1 MLPIYLSIEG
11 FYSYQ
16 EKQEIDFTALTE
28 GGLFG
33 IFGSVGSGKS
43 SILEAISL
51 ALYGD
56 TERLNKTDKR
66 GYNMLNLKSAQAKI
80 VFDFLNFEGKK
91 FRFTA
96 QWRRRPNKFEDT
108 STIER
113 AAYISEQDRWIPL
126 ESADGS
132 LVTNLSYANFR
143 RTIIIPQGQ
152 FKEFLELKGK
162 ERSEMLK
169 EIFQLNRYDL
179 GPKVS
184 TLQSANNQ
192 KLENLKGAL
201 SGFEGISAEV
211 LQEKERQLNTNR
223 EQLTKSKTELDLL
236 QTQVQILKEAAE
248 RHQELADKKR
258 DLDNVLQQKEKID
271 QLRYE
276 LKIYEQTANLFR
288 EPMASRQRLER
299 EKEAVGMRVE
309 QLQGQRKTLSE
320 QIDVLQENLRVVELN
335 YKQIE
340 RMRQEQ
346 IDLQNLIHIRKNE
359 TILQQEQ
366 ANLKKGEPFVE
377 KSKQELAENNELLSK
392 TELKLEDL
400 KSNRFEAS
408 ELLEIEA
415 WYLGKDNL
423 DNQIESFD
431 LQKKQLQDELTAIR
445 QQFQAK
451 GFKEAG
457 WEEEI
462 KARENLLQETM
473 SQLREQ
479 ETHLQVQVRLG
490 DFAHSLQD
498 GEACPLC
505 GALEHPQPMSGEQAT
520 REMENVLAEKTKH
533 TAQQAAIQQL
543 TTELAR
549 LSNTAQ
555 HKIENL
561 EKLESDLS
569 TLQTQ
574 MTKHKETFRWDLYS
588 PEDKSLF
595 GEQKLKNKKTEEAI
609 QNLESEIKQLRT
621 VSTQKTDEVA
631 RFEKRLQTII
641 EQIAV
646 AKRLIA
652 QYNEQLHTL
661 DEALY
666 KSYSE
671 ADLINLKQ
679 QTELNIARTIEDYE
693 LLTKRVNQKKNEFA
707 DIAGQYQL
715 SKEQFGTLRE
725 TLAASRAEI
734 AQLLA
739 SNQYDDLAQVQQI
752 LDKDLP
758 VSQIRSEIQEFDIQ
772 QQVLERQVEN
782 LTIRTQNDNYTPE
795 KFIETRDRYVAQHSA
810 YEEELAG
817 FGGLERELGHLTVEF
832 AKKERLHEQFEALSK
847 RADHLKIMDNL
858 FRGNGFVNYIST
870 IHMQRLCEI
879 ANLRFHRLTKN
890 QLSLS
895 VSDTNDFEVID
906 NLNNGHHRSV
916 KTLSGGQ
923 SFQASLCLA
932 LALAENIQSLNKADK
947 NFFFIDEGFGTQDHE
962 SINTVF
968 DTLQYLHQEN
978 RVVGIISHV
987 EELKER
993 MPRAVTVTK
1002 DFERGSIVS
1011 HSF

>member
-11 FYSYQ
+11 FYSYKQ
-16 EKQEIDFTALTE
+16 KQEIDFTTLTE

-66 GYNMLNLKSAQAKI
+66 GYNMLNLQSSQAKI

-91 FRFTA
+91 YRFTA

-113 AAYISEQDRWIPL
+113 SAYVYEQDRWMPL

-132 LVTNLSYANFR
+132 LVTNLSYPNFR

-184 TLQSANNQ
+184 VLQSANNQ
-192 KLENLKGAL
+192 RLENLKGAL
-201 SGFEGISAEV
+201 SGYEGISAAILTEKELELNSKREV
-211 LQEKERQLNTNR
+211 L
-223 EQLTKSKTELDLL
+223 TKAKTALDLL

-248 RHQELADKKR
+248 RYQELNSKKN
-258 DLDNVLQQKEKID
+258 DLATLLQQKEKMD
-271 QLRYE
+271 QLRHE
-276 LKIYEQTANLFR
+276 VRIYEQTTQLFR
-288 EPMASRQRLER
+288 EPIATRHRIER
-299 EKEAVGMRVE
+299 EKEAVGLRVE
-309 QLQGQRKTLSE
+309 QLHGQRKLLSE
-320 QIDVLQENLRVVELN
+320 EIDVLQENLRVVEIN
-335 YKQIE
+335 YRQIE

-346 IDLQNLIHIRKNE
+346 MDLQTLIHIRKNE
-359 TILQQEQ
+359 TTLLQEQ

-377 KSKQELAENNELLSK
+377 KSQQELTHTNQLLVDAEQ
-392 TELKLEDL
+392 KLDHL

-415 WYLGKDNL
+415 WYLKKDNI
-423 DNQIESFD
+423 DSQIEAAD
-431 LQKKQLQDELTAIR
+431 LYNKQLN
-445 QQFQAK
+445 
-451 GFKEAG
+451 
-457 WEEEI
+457 EEI
-462 KARENLLQETM
+462 ESISTTFAQKNYTLAAWQQEVNTKEKSLQDAATKL
-473 SQLREQ
+473 QEQ

-490 DFAHSLQD
+490 DFAHRLQD
-498 GEACPLC
+498 GEPCPLC
-505 GALEHPQPMSGEQAT
+505 GALEHPEPMSGEQANQ
-520 REMENVLAEKTKH
+520 EL
-533 TAQQAAIQQL
+533 QQILVQKATHKKQQDELQQL
-543 TTELAR
+543 ATELAR
-549 LSNTAQ
+549 LANTAVN
-555 HKIENL
+555 KRESL
-561 EKLESDLS
+561 EKTQRDLHG
-569 TLQTQ
+569 LHTQ
-574 MTKHKETFRWDLYS
+574 MVTHKNTFRWDLYS

-595 GEQKLKNKKTEEAI
+595 GEQKLKNKKTEAAI
-609 QNLESEIKQLRT
+609 QQLESEIKQLRT
-621 VSTQKTDEVA
+621 TATQKADELA
-631 RFEKRLQTII
+631 RFEKRLQSII
-641 EQIAV
+641 EQIAI
-646 AKRLIA
+646 AKKMIA
-652 QYNEQLHTL
+652 QYTDQLHTL

-671 ADLINLKQ
+671 SDLVSLKQ
-679 QTELNIARTIEDYE
+679 QTDLNIARTVEDYE
-693 LLTKRVNQKKNEFA
+693 MLTQRINQKKNAFA
-707 DIAGQYQL
+707 DVAGQYQL

-739 SNQYDDLAQVQQI
+739 ENEYEDLVQVQHI
-752 LDKDLP
+752 LSKDLP
-758 VSQIRSEIQEFDIQ
+758 VTQLRSEIQEFDIQ
-772 QQVLERQVEN
+772 QQVLERQVDH
-782 LTIRTQNDNYTPE
+782 LMIRTRDDNYSEE
-795 KFIETRDRYVAQHSA
+795 KFMEIRDRYKEQHSA
-810 YEEELAG
+810 YDRELAQL
-817 FGGLERELGHLTVEF
+817 GGLERELGHLTVEF
-832 AKKERLHEQFEALSK
+832 AKKEKLNEQFESLSK

-879 ANLRFHRLTKN
+879 ANHRFHRLTKN

-895 VSDTNDFEVID
+895 VSDTNDFEVVD
-906 NLNNGHHRSV
+906 NLNDGRRRSV

-932 LALAENIQSLNKADK
+932 LALAENIQSLNRSDK

-1002 DFERGSIVS
+1002 DYERGSIV
-1011 HSF
+1011 HHNF